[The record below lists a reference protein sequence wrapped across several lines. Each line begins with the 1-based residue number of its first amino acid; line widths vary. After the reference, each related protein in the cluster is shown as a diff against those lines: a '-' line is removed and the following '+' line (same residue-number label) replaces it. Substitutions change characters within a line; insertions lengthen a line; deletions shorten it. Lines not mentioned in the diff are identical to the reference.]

1 MHRNNP
7 LLPVTVSDQ
16 IRLWELEKNRLKAD
30 EGVLYED
37 FRSQPDYEILLNYAN
52 SYDCVLWSNDSK
64 RLFFVTL
71 EGHQIVREFVK
82 RRLPGGGSNSRN
94 GSGTSTPATAAPAT
108 PSLVLPS

>member
-37 FRSQPDYEILLNYAN
+37 FRSQPDYEILLEYAN
-52 SYDCVLWSNDSK
+52 SYDCVLWSNNSK

-71 EGHQIVREFVK
+71 QGHQIVREFVK
-82 RRLPGGGSNSRN
+82 RRLPGGASSNTN
-94 GSGTSTPATAAPAT
+94 NL
-108 PSLVLPS
+108 SLPT